1 MCQYEI
7 KRLLSREQR
16 APQRDVGMSRTRE
29 LVEEEILRV
38 ATECFNERGYQA
50 TTIEEIAARVEISRV
65 TFYTYFK
72 SKEEL
77 LQAIFHRGL
86 QAYEQGLAAI
96 LQEDLPRRE
105 KLRRIMALQIASLTT
120 EQPAIRLFFSEEH
133 HLPPQLARQVQ
144 EFHRRIDRLLEQ
156 DTRTGI
162 ERGELIAVYP
172 RLLMYAFMG
181 MCNWVYRWYRPGG
194 AITPDAIVDT
204 FSRILESGCLRSE
217 RDTHETT
224 TPAQRPQRLATEERF
239 QRLEEDIGDIKN
251 ELRRLSHHLRLQ
263 TEQSHSATATKLS
276 GRTVRR

>member
-1 MCQYEI
+1 
-7 KRLLSREQR
+7 
-16 APQRDVGMSRTRE
+16 MSRTRA
-29 LVEEEILRV
+29 VVAEEIIRV
-38 ATECFNERGYQA
+38 AADCFSERGYQA
-50 TTIEEIAARVEISRV
+50 TTIEEIAARMEISRV

-77 LQAIFHRGL
+77 LQTIFARGL
-86 QAYEQGLAAI
+86 HDYEEGFAAI

-120 EQPAIRLFFSEEH
+120 GQPAIHLFFTEEQ
-133 HLPPQLARQVQ
+133 HLPPQLARYVQ

-156 DTRTGI
+156 ETMNGI
-162 ERGELIAVYP
+162 ERGELMNVHP

-217 RDTHETT
+217 TDTKKMV
-224 TPAQRPQRLATEERF
+224 TPEERL
-239 QRLEEDIGDIKN
+239 QRLEADMSKIKK
-251 ELRRLSHHLRLQ
+251 ELR
-263 TEQSHSATATKLS
+263 TAS
-276 GRTVRR
+276 RHVRAASRHEG